1 MGKRWILG
9 LTVAVVLGLIGLL
22 AYTSESVHRVADP
35 VPAAT
40 TEAAP
45 ARVAPVPA
53 EPESGPTVNGTGL
66 MLTY

>member
-1 MGKRWILG
+1 MGKRWIFA
-9 LTVAVVLGLIGLL
+9 LTVAVALGLIGLL
-22 AYTSESVHRVADP
+22 AYTSESVHHVAAP
-35 VPAAT
+35 VPAT

-53 EPESGPTVNGTGL
+53 EPESGPTMNGTGL

>member
-1 MGKRWILG
+1 MQKRWIFA
-9 LTVAVVLGLIGLL
+9 LTVAAALGLIGLL

-35 VPAAT
+35 LRST
-40 TEAAP
+40 TEAP
-45 ARVAPVPA
+45 RARVAPAPA

>member
-1 MGKRWILG
+1 MGKRWIFA

-22 AYTSESVHRVADP
+22 AYTSESVHRVGAP
-35 VPAAT
+35 VPAVT
-40 TEAAP
+40 TEAP

-53 EPESGPTVNGTGL
+53 EPESGPTVNGSGL

>member
-1 MGKRWILG
+1 MGKRWIFA

-22 AYTSESVHRVADP
+22 AYTSESVHRVGDP
-35 VPAAT
+35 VPAVT
-40 TEAAP
+40 SGAAP

-53 EPESGPTVNGTGL
+53 EPESGPTVNGSGL